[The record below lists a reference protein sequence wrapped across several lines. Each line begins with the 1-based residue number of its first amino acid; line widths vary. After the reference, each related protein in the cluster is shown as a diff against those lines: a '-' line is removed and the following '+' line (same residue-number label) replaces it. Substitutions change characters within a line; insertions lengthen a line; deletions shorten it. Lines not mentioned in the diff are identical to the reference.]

1 MNHVQDIRKKVELMG
16 TDQKCVILDINTQDY
31 EWFKNGDYN
40 NFKEFCLNEMGLILR
55 TLD

>member
-1 MNHVQDIRKKVELMG
+1 MNYVQDIKKKVELMG

-40 NFKEFCLNEMGLILR
+40 HFEEFCLNEMGLILR

>member
-1 MNHVQDIRKKVELMG
+1 MNHVQDIRKKVELMC

-40 NFKEFCLNEMGLILR
+40 HFEEFCLNEMWLILR

>member
-31 EWFKNGDYN
+31 GLRMGTTIILKN
-40 NFKEFCLNEMGLILR
+40 FV
-55 TLD
+55 